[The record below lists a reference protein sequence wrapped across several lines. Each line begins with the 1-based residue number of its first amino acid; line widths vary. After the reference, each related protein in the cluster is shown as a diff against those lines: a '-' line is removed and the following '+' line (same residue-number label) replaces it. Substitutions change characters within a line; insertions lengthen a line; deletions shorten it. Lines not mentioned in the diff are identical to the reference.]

1 MAIKV
6 AYLFGAGAT
15 QGELDRYDGVTRI
28 LMEDIAYDISKKIHN
43 DNIELLFPVS
53 NALSGDK
60 VDVEHLITL
69 YEASGTLKG
78 NEIARK
84 LKELFR
90 EQIQRKINNLST
102 SFVPALLSAL
112 IDMHNISGLNED
124 LVVALTINYEDFIE
138 RAMQHITGGINY
150 SIKINN
156 HTSFIINEKTIPVLK
171 LHGSF
176 NWRNDYPIVVDD
188 NIAKEEDILW
198 IPPGVNKRREFY
210 PLDMIWGKA
219 KELLDCDI
227 LRVIGCSLNRNDWDL
242 ISLLFTNQ
250 KLRSDEKHYNIEL
263 IDYPDKC
270 GDIIKQYKY
279 LEFTPVL
286 SIPEVREYLIDNF
299 FGGPHR
305 EDLAEKNVQSIGEF
319 ITANK
324 YTYNIFTIWL
334 QAKGDKLLSDG
345 VSITTES
352 NFFKR
357 FIEGDL

>member
-28 LMEDIAYDISKKIHN
+28 LMEDIAYDICRKIHD

-53 NALSGDK
+53 NALLEDK
-60 VDVEHLITL
+60 ADVEHLITL
-69 YEASGTLKG
+69 YEASGTQKG

-90 EQIQRKINNLST
+90 EQIQGKVRNLST
-102 SFVPALLSAL
+102 SFVPILLAAL
-112 IDMHNISGLNED
+112 IDMHNISGLNEE
-124 LVVALTINYEDFIE
+124 LVVVLTINYEDFIE
-138 RAMQHITGGINY
+138 RAMQHIKGGINY
-150 SIKINN
+150 SIKTNN
-156 HTSFIINEKTIPVLK
+156 NTSFTINEGTIPVLK

-176 NWRNDYPIVVDD
+176 NWKNDYPIIVDD
-188 NIAKEEDILW
+188 NIEKEEDILW

-250 KLRSDEKHYNIEL
+250 KLRSDEKHFIIEL
-263 IDYPDKC
+263 INYPDKC
-270 GDIIKQYKY
+270 GDISKQYKY
-279 LEFTPVL
+279 LEFIPIL

-299 FGGPHR
+299 FRGSHK
-305 EDLAEKNVQSIGEF
+305 EDIAERNVQSIGEF
-319 ITANK
+319 ITANR
-324 YTYNIFTIWL
+324 YNYNIFTIWL
-334 QAKGDKLLSDG
+334 QAKGDRLLSDG
-345 VSITTES
+345 VSITTE
-352 NFFKR
+352 NNVFKR